1 MIKNNE
7 TQDIENNEEEADIS
21 LGMRA
26 LNYTNLV
33 DRYFEKHYI
42 DKGKPTEQ
50 YVFIHS
56 NKYYIF
62 FS

>member
-7 TQDIENNEEEADIS
+7 PQVQDIENEEDPDLS
-21 LGMRA
+21 MGMRA

-33 DRYFEKHYI
+33 DRYFEKYYI

-56 NKYYIF
+56 NK
-62 FS
+62 

>member
-26 LNYTNLV
+26 LNYT
-33 DRYFEKHYI
+33 K
-42 DKGKPTEQ
+42 
-50 YVFIHS
+50 
-56 NKYYIF
+56 
-62 FS
+62 